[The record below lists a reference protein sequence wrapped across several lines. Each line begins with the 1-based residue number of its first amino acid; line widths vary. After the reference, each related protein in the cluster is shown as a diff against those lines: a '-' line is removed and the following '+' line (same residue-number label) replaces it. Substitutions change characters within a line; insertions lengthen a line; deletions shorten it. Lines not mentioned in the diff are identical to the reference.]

1 MKFTECYYTYQDS
14 LSLNWAYWN
23 NSNLFLVEGRTL
35 FFSSRALWASLKT
48 FAVVDSLPDIWRSSL
63 APNNIKSLSISPRC
77 RKICRPP
84 RAEEKH
90 SLRQTVKTISSRPN
104 LGISQTNHGVTQARE
119 GMTVLTGLFFFF
131 SLQSNAHWCPDH
143 RLLCWGIPRKWHIW
157 ERGRGSHNCC
167 LSLKYFYPMDLF
179 RWQFLSVVGY
189 FYPFRVSPPK
199 PIYTTSVQHSWA
211 FEFPLLLSRK
221 QGC

>member
-131 SLQSNAHWCPDH
+131 PFSQMPIGALTIGFCVEAFPGNDTF
-143 RLLCWGIPRKWHIW
+143 
-157 ERGRGSHNCC
+157 GRGEEVAIIAACH
-167 LSLKYFYPMDLF
+167 
-179 RWQFLSVVGY
+179 
-189 FYPFRVSPPK
+189 
-199 PIYTTSVQHSWA
+199 
-211 FEFPLLLSRK
+211 
-221 QGC
+221 